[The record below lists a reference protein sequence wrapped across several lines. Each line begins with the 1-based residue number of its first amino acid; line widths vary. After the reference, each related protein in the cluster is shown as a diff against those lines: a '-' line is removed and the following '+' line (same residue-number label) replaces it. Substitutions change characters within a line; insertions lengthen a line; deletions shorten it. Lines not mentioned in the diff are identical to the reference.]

1 MYKYNYIKN
10 KKVGI
15 FSCYF
20 KNVSQ
25 DLITYQ
31 KKVFEYFNMVIN
43 QELEND
49 YLINGILAPANHGKY
64 LDRIIRTV
72 DADIFIFFDIDAIP
86 LKKELFEY
94 IVNELSDNNSIIGVE
109 QSLFNLQNRYAG
121 PACFGISKNIYE
133 KLGSPS
139 FCAIE
144 NLCDTAG
151 LLTLKAKE
159 YGINVKYFT
168 IYDSINKL
176 WKCENKWYG
185 LGTNYCNLIYHQFTA
200 SAHHLMFIE
209 KCKTILNK

>member
-1 MYKYNYIKN
+1 MYKYNYIKD
-10 KKVGI
+10 KKVGV

-20 KNVSQ
+20 NNIHP
-25 DLITYQ
+25 DLLIYQ
-31 KKVFEYFNMVIN
+31 KKVFEHFNMLIN

-49 YLINGILAPANHGKY
+49 YLINGMLERANHGKY
-64 LDRIIRTV
+64 LDRIIKTV

-86 LKKELFEY
+86 LKNGLFEY

-109 QSLFNLQNRYAG
+109 QSFYFQDKYAG
-121 PACFGISKNIYE
+121 PACFGISKNTYE

-139 FCAIE
+139 FCPVE

-159 YGINVKYFT
+159 YGVNVKYFT
-168 IYDSINKL
+168 IYDSFNKL

-200 SAHHLMFIE
+200 HAHYLMFIE